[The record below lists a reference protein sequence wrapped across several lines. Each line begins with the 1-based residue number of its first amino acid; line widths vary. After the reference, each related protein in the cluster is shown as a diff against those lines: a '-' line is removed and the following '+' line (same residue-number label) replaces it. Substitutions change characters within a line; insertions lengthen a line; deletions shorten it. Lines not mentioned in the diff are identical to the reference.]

1 MRYGSGHKEETRRKI
16 LDIAGRRFRDE
27 GIEAVGVASVMADAG
42 LTHGG
47 FYAHFKSKD
56 ELVSAALDQGMCES
70 SDRIFALA
78 DQAEDKIGTYIRAY
92 LSPGHRDAAG
102 IGCAFSALAPELARQ
117 EGGARST
124 VSEKLNPYLDRIGRL
139 LPPTDANTTDPA
151 SARRQATALFSL
163 LMGSL
168 QLARLTEDPALSD
181 SILESG
187 VKAALDLV
195 SVFEGV

>member
-1 MRYGSGHKEETRRKI
+1 MRYGSEHKQETRRKI
-16 LDIAGRRFRDE
+16 LDIAGKRFRKE
-27 GIEAVGVASVMADAG
+27 GVEAVGVASLMADCG

-56 ELVSAALDQGMCES
+56 ELVAAALDQGMRDS
-70 SDRIFALA
+70 SDRIFAHA
-78 DQAEDKIGTYIRAY
+78 DQSEDRIGAYIRAY
-92 LSPGHRDAAG
+92 LSPRHRDASEAG
-102 IGCAFSALAPELARQ
+102 CTFAALSAELARRTDP
-117 EGGARST
+117 ARET
-124 VSEKLNPYLDRIGRL
+124 LNRALEPYIDRIGRL
-139 LPPTDANTTDPA
+139 LQTTDPA

-168 QLARLTEDPALSD
+168 QLARLTSDRGLSD

-195 SVFEGV
+195 TVFQGA

>member
-1 MRYGSGHKEETRRKI
+1 MRYGSEHKQETRRKI
-16 LDIAGRRFRDE
+16 LDIAGKRFRRE
-27 GIEAVGVASVMADAG
+27 GVEAVGVASLMADCG

-56 ELVSAALDQGMCES
+56 ELAAAALEQGMRDS
-70 SDRIFALA
+70 SDRIFSHA
-78 DQAEDKIGTYIRAY
+78 DQSEDKIGAYIRAY
-92 LSPGHRDAAG
+92 LSPAHRDTTEN
-102 IGCAFSALAPELARQ
+102 GCAFASLAPELSRGDGPAR
-117 EGGARST
+117 AT
-124 VSEKLNPYLDRIGRL
+124 VAGNIEPYLDRIGRL
-139 LPPTDANTTDPA
+139 LRHSKPATDPA
-151 SARRQATALFSL
+151 SVRRQATALFSL

-168 QLARLTEDPALSD
+168 QLARLTNDRTLSD

>member
-1 MRYGSGHKEETRRKI
+1 MRYGSEHKEETRRRI
-16 LDIAGRRFRDE
+16 LDIAARRFRDE

-56 ELVSAALDQGMCES
+56 ELVCAALDRGMCES
-70 SDRIFALA
+70 SDRIFAKA
-78 DQAEDKIGTYIRAY
+78 DKADDRIGTYIRAY
-92 LSPGHRDAAG
+92 LSPAHRDSADN
-102 IGCAFSALAPELARQ
+102 GCAFSALAAELARQ
-117 EGGARST
+117 QGGARSAVAEQLT
-124 VSEKLNPYLDRIGRL
+124 PYLDRVGRL
-139 LPPTDANTTDPA
+139 LPTTDPD

-168 QLARLTEDPALSD
+168 QLARLTEDRAFSD

-187 VKAALDLV
+187 IKAALDLV

>member
-16 LDIAGRRFRDE
+16 IDIAARRFREE
-27 GIEAVGVASVMADAG
+27 GIEAVGVASLMADAG

-47 FYAHFKSKD
+47 FYAHFKTKD
-56 ELVSAALDQGMCES
+56 DLVCAALDHGLCES

-78 DQAEDKIGTYIRAY
+78 DKGEDKLGTYIRAY
-92 LSPGHRDAAG
+92 LSPVHRDSADN
-102 IGCAFSALAPELARQ
+102 GCAFSALAPELARQ
-117 EGGARST
+117 EGGARSAAAQRL
-124 VSEKLNPYLDRIGRL
+124 EPYLDRIGRL
-139 LPPTDANTTDPA
+139 LPTTDPA

-168 QLARLTEDPALSD
+168 QLARLAEDKALSD

-187 VKAALDLV
+187 IKAALDLV